1 LIEQHGLFRMCV
13 EVHLILQ
20 IRGVKSP
27 CIMPYHRDRQN
38 QWQLFLMILMNHI
51 RKLFTVILVKLIR
64 HISGH
69 MVKRVGVI
77 PTGRRSFY
85 DGHEVSKV
93 NLPICSMVS

>member
-1 LIEQHGLFRMCV
+1 MIEQHGLFRMCV

-20 IRGVKSP
+20 IRGIKFP
-27 CIMPYHRDRQN
+27 YIMPYHRDRHN
-38 QWQLFLMILMNHI
+38 QWQLFLTILMNHI
-51 RKLFTVILVKLIR
+51 RKLFTVILIKLIR